1 MVRPR
6 IRMLMLLCRTCA
18 CTVAKLS
25 TTSLGTVADRNRK
38 ERACA
43 SVMSNCA

>member
-1 MVRPR
+1 MVRPQ
-6 IRMLMLLCRTCA
+6 IWMLMLLRRTCA
-18 CTVAKLS
+18 CSVAKFS